1 MKRSNNSPLMNVIGA
16 IWLAALV
23 APAVAEEPNKA
34 ISHSFL
40 ACGQETFIVDGA
52 GKLIWQYPK
61 SSRDGWV
68 LENGNILLAVS
79 KGQEYP
85 GGAAVEVTRD
95 GKIVFEFKGT
105 QSEVNTVQALE
116 NGNILLTEA
125 GAKPRLLEVDR
136 KGTIQVEVPLQA
148 QTKDLHLQTRMS
160 RKLPN
165 GNYLVPQ
172 LLDEVVR
179 EYTPAGKIVWEVKTP
194 YWPFTAIRLPD
205 GHTLIDCTLK
215 NLVIEVD
222 ASGKTVWQVS
232 NDDLA
237 GKPFNDACG
246 GQRLP
251 NGNTVFTSHHATANQ
266 IKLFEVT
273 PDKKIVWTYTDA
285 RKSGIH
291 HFQILDTNGKPV
303 EGKPMR

>member
-1 MKRSNNSPLMNVIGA
+1 MTRSCLNHLTIFA
-16 IWLAALV
+16 LAFVVCVPGSSLSDE
-23 APAVAEEPNKA
+23 PAKA
-34 ISHSFL
+34 ITHSFL

-52 GKLIWQYPK
+52 GKTVWQYPK
-61 SSRDGWV
+61 STRDGWV
-68 LENGNILLAVS
+68 LKNGNILLAVS
-79 KGQEYP
+79 KGKDYP

-95 GKIVFEFKGT
+95 GKTVFEFKGT
-105 QSEVNTVQALE
+105 QSEVNTVESLD

-125 GAKPRLLEVDR
+125 GPRPRLLEVDQDG
-136 KGTIQVEVPLQA
+136 KIQVEVSLKA
-148 QTKDLHLQTRMS
+148 QTKDLHLQTRMA
-160 RKLPN
+160 RKLAN

-172 LLDEVVR
+172 LIDQVVR
-179 EYTPAGKIVWEVKTP
+179 EYTPAGKIVWEAKTP

-215 NLVIEVD
+215 NHVVEVD
-222 ASGKTVWQVS
+222 SDGKIVWEVS
-232 NDDLA
+232 NDDLP
-237 GKPFNDACG
+237 GKPINDACG

-251 NGNTVFTSHHATANQ
+251 NGNTVLTSHHATANQ

-273 PDKKIVWTYTDA
+273 RDKKIVWTYTDS

-291 HFQILDTNGKPV
+291 HFQILDTNGKPL